1 MLFDN
6 IDWGAQGQYLLCI
19 LISVLLGYAIG
30 FERKMRFK
38 EAGVR
43 THAMVSVGSCL
54 IMLVSKFGFS
64 DGAAD
69 GARIAAQIVSGI
81 GFIGA
86 GMILYKQQALQGLTT
101 AAGIWTTAGVG
112 MAVGAG
118 MWVLALGATVL
129 IIFIQ
134 CIMHLPVKA
143 FKTKHF
149 VQMKI
154 CFECKTEEN
163 EEVKRLFHID
173 KFTKVNMTNGIDGI
187 VNYTAYIMTDKVF
200 IDTEIVKILREHP
213 YIKSIERADE
223 T

>member
-19 LISVLLGYAIG
+19 LISVVLGYAIG
-30 FERKMRFK
+30 FERKLRFK

-54 IMLVSKFGFS
+54 IMLVSKFGFQE
-64 DGAAD
+64 GTAD

-134 CIMHLPVKA
+134 CIMHLARKA

-154 CFECKTEEN
+154 CFECKTDEN
-163 EEVKRLFHID
+163 EEVKKLFQIE
-173 KFTKVNMTNGIDGI
+173 KFTKVNMKRGDDGL
-187 VNYTAYIMTDKVF
+187 VNYTAYIMTDKVLL
-200 IDTEIVKILREHP
+200 DSEIVKIIREHP
-213 YIKSIERADE
+213 YIQSIERADE

>member
-19 LISVLLGYAIG
+19 LIAGLLGYAIG

-64 DGAAD
+64 EGTAD

-129 IIFIQ
+129 IIFVQ

-154 CFECKTEEN
+154 CFRCESDEN
-163 EEVKRLFHID
+163 EEVKRLFKIE
-173 KFTKVNMTNGIDGI
+173 KFTKVNMKRDENGI
-187 VNYTAYIMTDKVF
+187 VHYTAYIMTDKVMV
-200 IDTEIVKILREHP
+200 DTEIVKILREHP
-213 YIKSIERADE
+213 FIVSIERADE

>member
-19 LISVLLGYAIG
+19 LIAGLLGYAIG

-64 DGAAD
+64 EGTAD

-118 MWVLALGATVL
+118 MWVLALGSTVL
-129 IIFIQ
+129 IIFVQ

-154 CFECKTEEN
+154 CFRCESDEN
-163 EEVKRLFHID
+163 EEVKRLFKIE
-173 KFTKVNMTNGIDGI
+173 KFTKVNMKRDENGI
-187 VNYTAYIMTDKVF
+187 VHYTAYIMTDKVMV
-200 IDTEIVKILREHP
+200 DTEIVKILREHP
-213 YIKSIERADE
+213 FIVSIERADE

>member
-6 IDWGAQGQYLLCI
+6 IDWGAQAQYLLCI
-19 LISVLLGYAIG
+19 LISVVLGYAIG
-30 FERKMRFK
+30 FERKLRFK

-64 DGAAD
+64 EGAAD

-118 MWVLALGATVL
+118 MWVLALGATIL

-154 CFECKTEEN
+154 CFECRTDEN
-163 EEVKRLFHID
+163 EEVKKLFKID
-173 KFTKVNMTNGIDGI
+173 KFTKVNMTNGADGV
-187 VNYTAYIMTDKVF
+187 VNYTAYIMTDRVLV
-200 IDTEIVKILREHP
+200 DSEIVKILREHP
-213 YIKSIERADE
+213 YIQSIERADE

>member
-64 DGAAD
+64 EGTAD

-154 CFECKTEEN
+154 CFECKTDEN
-163 EEVKRLFHID
+163 EEVKKLFHIE
-173 KFTKVNMTNGIDGI
+173 KFTKVNMKNGEDGA

>member
-19 LISVLLGYAIG
+19 LISVVLGYAIG
-30 FERKMRFK
+30 FERKLRFK

-54 IMLVSKFGFS
+54 IMLVSKFGFQE
-64 DGAAD
+64 GTAD

-134 CIMHLPVKA
+134 CIMHLPSKA

-154 CFECKTEEN
+154 CFECKTDEN
-163 EEVKRLFHID
+163 EEVKKLFQIE
-173 KFTKVNMTNGIDGI
+173 KFTKVNMKRGDDGL
-187 VNYTAYIMTDKVF
+187 VNYTAYIMTDKVLL
-200 IDTEIVKILREHP
+200 DSEIVKIIREHP
-213 YIKSIERADE
+213 YIQSIERADE

>member
-6 IDWGAQGQYLLCI
+6 IDWGAQGQFLLCI
-19 LISVLLGYAIG
+19 LISGILGYAIG
-30 FERKMRFK
+30 FERKLRFK

-54 IMLVSKFGFS
+54 IMLVSKFGFA
-64 DGAAD
+64 DGTAD

-101 AAGIWTTAGVG
+101 AAGIWTTAGIG

-118 MWVLALGATVL
+118 MWVLALGATV
-129 IIFIQ
+129 IIICVQ
-134 CIMHLPVKA
+134 CLLHLPLKA

-154 CFECKTEEN
+154 SFKCKTDEN
-163 EEVKRLFHID
+163 EEVKRLFKID
-173 KFTKVNMTNGIDGI
+173 KFTKVNMKRDEDGS
-187 VNYTAYIMTDKVF
+187 VNYTAYIMTDKVMV
-200 IDTEIVKILREHP
+200 DTEIMKIIREHP
-213 YIKSIERADE
+213 YIVSIERADE

>member
-6 IDWGAQGQYLLCI
+6 IDWGAQGQFLLCI
-19 LISVLLGYAIG
+19 IIAGILGYAIG
-30 FERKMRFK
+30 FERKLRFK

-43 THAMVSVGSCL
+43 THAMVSVGACL
-54 IMLVSKFGFS
+54 MMLVSKFGFS
-64 DGAAD
+64 DGSAD

-118 MWVLALGATVL
+118 MWVLALGATVI
-129 IIFIQ
+129 IIFVQ
-134 CIMHLPVKA
+134 CLLHLPIKA

-154 CFECKTEEN
+154 CFKCQTDEN
-163 EEVKRLFHID
+163 EEVKRLFKID
-173 KFTKVNMTNGIDGI
+173 KFTKVNMKRGDDGA
-187 VNYTAYIMTDKVF
+187 VNYTAYIMTDKIM
-200 IDTEIVKILREHP
+200 IDSEIVKILREHP
-213 YIKSIERADE
+213 YIISIERADE